1 MGDAWHVAINHDE
14 VFTIDN
20 QSWFFLGNDNLIKVV
35 MEVLM
40 IGGGLP
46 KNQFAWKFNYFGE
59 NNDNV
64 F

>member
-1 MGDAWHVAINHDE
+1 
-14 VFTIDN
+14 
-20 QSWFFLGNDNLIKVV
+20 

-46 KNQFAWKFNYFGE
+46 KNQIALKFVYFGA

-64 F
+64 L

>member
-1 MGDAWHVAINHDE
+1 MLLLV
-14 VFTIDN
+14 VMKFL
-20 QSWFFLGNDNLIKVV
+20 QSTTNIGFFLGSDNLTKVV

-46 KNQFAWKFNYFGE
+46 KNQIAYKFIYFGE
-59 NNDNV
+59 KYDNV

>member
-1 MGDAWHVAINHDE
+1 MKFLQLTTNIG
-14 VFTIDN
+14 
-20 QSWFFLGNDNLIKVV
+20 FFLRNDNLTKVV

-46 KNQFAWKFNYFGE
+46 KNQIAYKFIYFGE

>member
-1 MGDAWHVAINHDE
+1 MLLLVVMKFLQLTTNIG
-14 VFTIDN
+14 
-20 QSWFFLGNDNLIKVV
+20 FFLGSDNLTKVV

-46 KNQFAWKFNYFGE
+46 KNQIAYKFIYFGGK
-59 NNDNV
+59 NDNV

>member
-1 MGDAWHVAINHDE
+1 MLLLIVMKFLQLTTNIG
-14 VFTIDN
+14 
-20 QSWFFLGNDNLIKVV
+20 FFLGNDNLTKVV

-46 KNQFAWKFNYFGE
+46 KNQIAYKFIYFGE

>member
-1 MGDAWHVAINHDE
+1 MKFLQLTTNIG
-14 VFTIDN
+14 
-20 QSWFFLGNDNLIKVV
+20 FFLGNDNLTKVV

-46 KNQFAWKFNYFGE
+46 KNQIAYKFIYFGE

>member
-1 MGDAWHVAINHDE
+1 MLLLVVMKFLHLTTNIGY
-14 VFTIDN
+14 
-20 QSWFFLGNDNLIKVV
+20 FLGNDNLTKVV

-46 KNQFAWKFNYFGE
+46 KNQIAYKFVYFGE

>member
-1 MGDAWHVAINHDE
+1 
-14 VFTIDN
+14 
-20 QSWFFLGNDNLIKVV
+20 